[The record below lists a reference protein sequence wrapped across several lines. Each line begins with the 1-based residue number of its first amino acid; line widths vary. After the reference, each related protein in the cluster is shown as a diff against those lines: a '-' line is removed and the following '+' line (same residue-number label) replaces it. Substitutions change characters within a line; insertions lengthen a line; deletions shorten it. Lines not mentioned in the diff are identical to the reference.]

1 MSLILI
7 SVEAYKTNLIKLL
20 FLLLLSVTPFIN
32 ATSQILKGTVISE
45 SGAVVPYAS
54 VRIKGQPSSGTIT
67 NLDGYFKLNLGKNLD
82 KDSLLIS
89 HIGEGFYSNT
99 IENTRTLDTIQLQQK
114 DISLSEVTISPSSFN
129 AQDTV
134 QKALAHYSK
143 NHWVNDV
150 QLTAFFREY
159 GAQDGKWGR
168 FFEAA
173 LTVENFG
180 SLQLNEE
187 MKIAVNQARKSID
200 AFENTKDATN
210 PFFILYR
217 PLKFNL
223 SEQLFD
229 YIGVEQYEDKLVYV
243 IRFHKPGKDGEY
255 EGELFLDSRNLSFL
269 EIRAHLSPQG
279 KNKVRN
285 KGWAKIHGKIRR
297 YKNFRRKENVIVK
310 FKTYKDKNILS
321 TILREVIWTAEAKKD
336 KFVYDYIS
344 NFLVTGIKEQFPPIK
359 ETEAI
364 EKREDLLT
372 KDFPYSES
380 FWQDYTHLVA
390 DKKQQEI
397 LNALTPVR

>member
-1 MSLILI
+1 MSLITF
-7 SVEAYKTNLIKLL
+7 SRNAYKSVLIKLL
-20 FLLLLSVTPFIN
+20 FLLLSIIPFVN
-32 ATSQILKGTVISE
+32 ANSQQIKGTVVSE
-45 SGAVVPYAS
+45 NGELVPYAS
-54 VRIKGQPSSGTIT
+54 VRVKGQPSSGTIT
-67 NLDGYFKLNLGKNLD
+67 NLDGYFELNLAKNLE

-99 IENTRTLDTIQLQQK
+99 IENTRTLDSIQLQQK
-114 DISLSEVTISPSSFN
+114 DISLSEVTISPSNFS

-168 FFEAA
+168 FFEAD

-180 SLQLNEE
+180 SLHLNEE

-200 AFENTKDATN
+200 AFEDTKDVTN
-210 PFFILYR
+210 PFFTLYR

-223 SEQLFD
+223 SEQVFE
-229 YIGVEQYEDKLVYV
+229 YVGIEPYEDKLVYV
-243 IRFHKPGKDGEY
+243 LSFHKPGKDGEY

-279 KNKVRN
+279 KNKVHN
-285 KGWAKIHGKIRR
+285 KGWGKIHGKISR
-297 YKNFRRKENVIVK
+297 YKNFRRKDNVIVK
-310 FKTYKDKNILS
+310 FKTYKDKNFLS
-321 TILREVIWTAEAKKD
+321 TILREGIWTAEGKKD
-336 KFVYDYIS
+336 KVVYDYTN
-344 NFLVTGIKEQFPPIK
+344 NFLVTGIKDQFSPIK

-364 EKREDLLT
+364 EKREDLLE

-380 FWQDYTHLVA
+380 FWQGYTHLVA
-390 DKKQQEI
+390 DKKQKEI
-397 LNALTPVR
+397 LKALTPVR